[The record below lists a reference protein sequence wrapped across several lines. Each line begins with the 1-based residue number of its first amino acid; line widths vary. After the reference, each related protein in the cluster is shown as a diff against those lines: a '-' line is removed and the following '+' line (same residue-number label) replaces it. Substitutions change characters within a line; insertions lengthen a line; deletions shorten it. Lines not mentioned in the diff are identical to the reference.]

1 MKPTN
6 EDTVEIAQVLALWG
20 HIMDDREWG
29 RLGEVL
35 TKDAVWDASAFGF
48 EPVAGLEAITSVLSS
63 DGHAR
68 AHHTT
73 NIVVSEG
80 PGEEARVRS
89 KGLGVMDGGTVIS
102 AVYTDELRRAADG
115 WRISRRAIHL
125 NRP

>member
-6 EDTVEIAQVLALWG
+6 DDAVEIAQVLALWG
-20 HIMDDREWG
+20 HLMDDRELD

-35 TKDAVWDASAFGF
+35 TEGAVWDASAFGLD
-48 EPVAGLEAITSVLSS
+48 PAVGLDAITSVLRA

-80 PGEEARVRS
+80 PGDEARVRS

-102 AVYTDELRRAADG
+102 AVYTDDLLRTPDG
-115 WRISRRAIHL
+115 WRISRRSIRA
-125 NRP
+125 N